1 MSDAPSFSRARS
13 HRSPIPVMV
22 VVSMSLAL
30 LGGFLFD
37 TARLPQAAPQAAAE
51 LRT

>member
-37 TARLPQAAPQAAAE
+37 TARLPQAAPPPAAE